1 MKGLF
6 AKYLIILVMKQRL
19 IASIALVVLIA
30 LVAGCVACPLLKP
43 QDSSGPMNEID
54 AALEKGPV
62 FVEFGAPWCGWCT
75 AQKPIVDELSG
86 EYPGI
91 SFIDV
96 NVDENGSLADAFYVN
111 GIPQMDLIVRKN
123 PDGSYLYVDIEG
135 KATSDR
141 KKSAIVGYREKEALK
156 TALDAAVRARG

>member
-1 MKGLF
+1 MVSKSTDTRVISQGRFTGARFRGKNHVRTLSE
-6 AKYLIILVMKQRL
+6 LG
-19 IASIALVVLIA
+19 VL
-30 LVAGCVACPLLKP
+30 G
-43 QDSSGPMNEID
+43 G
-54 AALEKGPV
+54 
-62 FVEFGAPWCGWCT
+62 
-75 AQKPIVDELSG
+75 IVDSDKERLKKLSG

-135 KATSDR
+135 KAIGDR